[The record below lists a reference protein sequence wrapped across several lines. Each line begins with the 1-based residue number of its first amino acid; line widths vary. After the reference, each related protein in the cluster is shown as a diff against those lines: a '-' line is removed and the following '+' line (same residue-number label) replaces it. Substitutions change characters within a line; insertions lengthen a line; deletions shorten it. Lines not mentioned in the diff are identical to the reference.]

1 MFGPELINT
10 GIKTA
15 AMLFIVLGVLVLL
28 LYVMKRFMSPKGKY
42 KGDLLIKV
50 ISSLYLSPKE
60 RIEVVEISG
69 ERIVLGVSPGNINF
83 LTKLHRRKDSDSKNY
98 IGKDHESGQ

>member
-1 MFGPELINT
+1 MFEPELINT

-42 KGDLLIKV
+42 KGDLFIKV
-50 ISSLYLSPKE
+50 VSSMHLSPKE
-60 RIEVVEISG
+60 RIEVIEISG
-69 ERIVLGVSPGNINF
+69 ERIVIGVTPGNINF
-83 LTKLHRRKDSDSKNY
+83 LTKLHRGKEFDSKVCT
-98 IGKDHESGQ
+98 GKEHDTG